1 MDTDT
6 LVFPRQGPQPPDS
19 AGTARGEP
27 APTAAGPL
35 AGPAPNHC
43 APFSPES
50 HENTAEDRSPP
61 GPAAEDPSPAAVHPA
76 PEPAVP
82 VAPVAPTSEAALSPL
97 EQRVCRLEQAVAEL
111 QELRGVRPAEP
122 PGGPACGPAPVPNA
136 SPFPSPTAILVD
148 VPRRMIGAMVGAAHE
163 LPRPAAPAAPP
174 RPQRRW
180 LLFDALAEARAIVRM
195 FLDPRYHLPWPA
207 RVLPLVLLAAILTSS
222 WLPFMGIPVVGGLLN
237 KVIDLVLAFL
247 LFKVLGHEARR
258 YRETAPDLPPTLR
271 L

>member
-1 MDTDT
+1 METDT
-6 LVFPRQGPQPPDS
+6 LVFPREGPQPSDS

-27 APTAAGPL
+27 APTAADPL
-35 AGPAPNHC
+35 AGPAPDHC
-43 APFSPES
+43 APFSPEP
-50 HENTAEDRSPP
+50 HENAAEDRSPP
-61 GPAAEDPSPAAVHPA
+61 APAAEDHSPA
-76 PEPAVP
+76 AVP
-82 VAPVAPTSEAALSPL
+82 VAPVAPTPEAALSPL

-122 PGGPACGPAPVPNA
+122 PGGQACGPAPVPNA
-136 SPFPSPTAILVD
+136 SPFPSPAAILVD

-163 LPRPAAPAAPP
+163 LPRPAAPAAPL

-195 FLDPRYHLPWPA
+195 FLDPRYHLPWSA

-247 LFKVLGHEARR
+247 LFKILGHEARR